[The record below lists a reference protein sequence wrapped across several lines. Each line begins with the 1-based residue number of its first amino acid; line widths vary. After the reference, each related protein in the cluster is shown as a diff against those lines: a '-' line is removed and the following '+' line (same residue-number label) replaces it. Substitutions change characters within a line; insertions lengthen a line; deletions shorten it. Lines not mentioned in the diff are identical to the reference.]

1 MSDFTS
7 GFWSFYIG
15 IITLV
20 SVLACG
26 LLLQSMSRRRAP
38 TDPDN
43 TGHVWDED
51 LVENN
56 NPLPRW
62 WIWMFWITIF
72 FSLAYLWFYPGLGTW
87 AGAWKWT
94 SIDEYQQEVS
104 KAEQDV
110 APLYAQFADRTIPQL
125 AADPQAQAVG
135 QRLFLNYCAQ
145 CHASDGGGSK
155 GFPNLTDRDWL
166 HGGEPGNIQA
176 SILNG
181 RTGVMPPFGAA
192 LGAEG
197 VKDVAHYVR
206 SLSGLTVDGI
216 RVGRGKVHFA
226 QACAACHGAD
236 GKGNPALGAPNLTDK
251 TWLYGS
257 SEVTIIETVGK
268 GRTNVMPAHKDF
280 LGEARVNLLAGYVYG
295 LSHPEAKQQ

>member
-7 GFWSFYIG
+7 GFWSLYIG

-20 SVLACG
+20 SIAACAV
-26 LLLQSMSRRRAP
+26 LLQSMSRRRVS
-38 TDPDN
+38 TDPEN

-62 WIWMFWITIF
+62 WIWLFWITIVF
-72 FSLAYLWFYPGLGTW
+72 GLVYLSLYPGLGTW
-87 AGAWKWT
+87 AGAWKW
-94 SIDEYQQEVS
+94 SSAGAYQQEIS
-104 KAEQDV
+104 QAEQDL
-110 APLYAQFADRTIPQL
+110 APLYAKFAGKTIPQL

-145 CHASDGGGSK
+145 CHSSDGGGSK

-166 HGGEPGNIQA
+166 HGGEPENIQA

-181 RTGVMPPFGAA
+181 RTGVMPPFGSV

-206 SLSGLTVDGI
+206 SLSDLTVDGV
-216 RVGRGKVHFA
+216 RAGRGKVTFM
-226 QACAACHGAD
+226 QTCAACHGPE
-236 GKGNPALGAPNLTDK
+236 GKGNPAVGAPNLTDK

-257 SEVTIIETVGK
+257 SEATIIETVTK

-280 LGEARVNLLAGYVYG
+280 LGEARVNILASYVYG
-295 LSHPEAKQQ
+295 LSHPEVRQ

>member
-7 GFWSFYIG
+7 GFWDFYIG

-20 SVLACG
+20 SIVACAV
-26 LLLQSMSRRRAP
+26 LLQSMSQRRVS
-38 TDPDN
+38 TDPEN

-62 WIWMFWITIF
+62 WVWLFWITIVF
-72 FSLAYLWFYPGLGTW
+72 GLGYLWVYPGLGTW

-94 SIDEYQQEVS
+94 STGAYQQEMN
-104 KAEQDV
+104 KAEQDL
-110 APLYAQFADRTIPQL
+110 APLYAKFAGKTIPQL
-125 AADPQAQAVG
+125 AADAQAQAVG

-145 CHASDGGGSK
+145 CHSSDGAGSK

-166 HGGEPGNIQA
+166 HGGDPEVIKL

-181 RTGVMPPFGAA
+181 RTGVMPPLGAA

-206 SLSGLTVDGI
+206 SLSNLTVDGL
-216 RVGRGKVHFA
+216 RVNRGKVLFG
-226 QACAACHGAD
+226 QTCAACHGAD

-257 SEVTIIETVGK
+257 SEAIIIETVSK
-268 GRTNVMPAHKDF
+268 GRINVMPAHKDF
-280 LGEARVNLLAGYVYG
+280 LGEARVNVLASYVYG
-295 LSHPEAKQQ
+295 LSHPEVKQQ

>member
-7 GFWSFYIG
+7 GFWDFYIG

-20 SVLACG
+20 SIAACAV
-26 LLLQSMSRRRAP
+26 LLQSMSQRRVS
-38 TDPDN
+38 TDPEN

-62 WIWMFWITIF
+62 WVWLFWITIVF
-72 FSLAYLWFYPGLGTW
+72 GLGYLWVYPGLGTW

-94 SIDEYQQEVS
+94 STGAYQQEMN
-104 KAEQDV
+104 KAEQDL
-110 APLYAQFADRTIPQL
+110 APLYAKFAGKTIPQL
-125 AADPQAQAVG
+125 AADAQAQAVG

-145 CHASDGGGSK
+145 CHSSDGAGSK

-166 HGGEPGNIQA
+166 HGGDPEVIKL

-181 RTGVMPPFGAA
+181 RTGVMPPLGAA

-206 SLSGLTVDGI
+206 SLSDLTVDGL
-216 RVGRGKVHFA
+216 RVNRGKVLFG
-226 QACAACHGAD
+226 QTCAACHGAD

-257 SEVTIIETVGK
+257 SEATIIETVSK
-268 GRTNVMPAHKDF
+268 GRINVMPAHKDF
-280 LGEARVNLLAGYVYG
+280 LGEARVNVLASYVYG
-295 LSHPEAKQQ
+295 LSHPEVKQQ

>member
-7 GFWSFYIG
+7 GFWDFYIG

-20 SVLACG
+20 SIVACAV
-26 LLLQSMSRRRAP
+26 LLQSMSQRRVS
-38 TDPDN
+38 TDPEN

-62 WIWMFWITIF
+62 WVWLFWITIVF
-72 FSLAYLWFYPGLGTW
+72 GLGYLWVYPGLGTW

-94 SIDEYQQEVS
+94 STGAYQQEMN
-104 KAEQDV
+104 KAEQDL
-110 APLYAQFADRTIPQL
+110 APLYAKFAGKTIPQL
-125 AADPQAQAVG
+125 AADAQAQAVG

-145 CHASDGGGSK
+145 CHSSDGAGSK

-166 HGGEPGNIQA
+166 HGGDPEVIKL

-181 RTGVMPPFGAA
+181 RTGVMPPLGAA

-206 SLSGLTVDGI
+206 SLSDLTVDGL
-216 RVGRGKVHFA
+216 RVNRGKVLFG
-226 QACAACHGAD
+226 QTCAACHGAD

-257 SEVTIIETVGK
+257 SEAIIIETVSK
-268 GRTNVMPAHKDF
+268 GRINVMPAHKDF
-280 LGEARVNLLAGYVYG
+280 LGEARVNVLASYVYG
-295 LSHPEAKQQ
+295 LSHPEVKQQ

>member
-7 GFWSFYIG
+7 GFWSLYIG

-20 SVLACG
+20 SIVACG
-26 LLLQSMSRRRAP
+26 VLLQSMSRSRVS

-62 WIWMFWITIF
+62 WIWLFWITIVF
-72 FSLAYLWFYPGLGTW
+72 GLAYLWLYPGLGTW
-87 AGAWKWT
+87 AGAWKW
-94 SIDEYQQEVS
+94 SSVGAYQQEIS
-104 KAEQDV
+104 KAEQEL
-110 APLYAQFADRTIPQL
+110 APLYAKFSGKTIPEL
-125 AADPQAQAVG
+125 AGDAQAHAVG
-135 QRLFLNYCAQ
+135 QRLFLNHCAQ
-145 CHASDGGGSK
+145 CHSSDGAGSK

-166 HGGEPGNIQA
+166 YGSEPEAIKL

-181 RTGVMPPFGAA
+181 RTGVMPPLGAA

-206 SLSGLTVDGI
+206 SLSDLTVDGL
-216 RVGRGKVHFA
+216 RVARGKVHFA
-226 QACAACHGAD
+226 QTCAACHGAD

-257 SEVTIIETVGK
+257 SEAIIIETVNK

-280 LGEARVNLLAGYVYG
+280 LGEARVNVLAGYVYG

>member
-20 SVLACG
+20 SILACG
-26 LLLQSMSRRRAP
+26 VLLQSMSRRRAP

-51 LVENN
+51 LIENN

-62 WIWMFWITIF
+62 WIWLFWITIAF
-72 FSLAYLWFYPGLGTW
+72 GLVYLWLYPGLGTW
-87 AGAWKWT
+87 AGAWKW
-94 SIDEYQQEVS
+94 SSAGAYQQEIAQ
-104 KAEQDV
+104 AEQDL
-110 APLYAQFADRTIPQL
+110 APLYATFAGKTIPQL
-125 AADPQAQAVG
+125 AGDAQAQAVG
-135 QRLFLNYCAQ
+135 QRLFLNHCAQ
-145 CHASDGGGSK
+145 CHSSDGAGSR

-166 HGGEPGNIQA
+166 YGGEPEAIRT
-176 SILNG
+176 SILDG

-206 SLSGLTVDGI
+206 SLSGLTVDGL
-216 RVGRGKVHFA
+216 RVNRGKVHFA

-236 GKGNPALGAPNLTDK
+236 GKGNPALGAPNLTDR
-251 TWLYGS
+251 TWLYGA
-257 SEVTIIETVGK
+257 SEAEIIDIVSK

-280 LGEARVNLLAGYVYG
+280 LGEARVNVLAGYVYG

>member
-7 GFWSFYIG
+7 GFWDFYIG

-20 SVLACG
+20 SIVACAV
-26 LLLQSMSRRRAP
+26 LLQSMSQRRVS
-38 TDPDN
+38 TDPEN

-62 WIWMFWITIF
+62 WVWLFWITIVF
-72 FSLAYLWFYPGLGTW
+72 GLGYLWVYPGLGTW

-94 SIDEYQQEVS
+94 STGAYQQEMN
-104 KAEQDV
+104 KAEQDL
-110 APLYAQFADRTIPQL
+110 APLYAKFAGKTIPQL
-125 AADPQAQAVG
+125 AADAQAQAVG

-145 CHASDGGGSK
+145 CHSSDGAGSK

-166 HGGEPGNIQA
+166 HGGDPEVIKL

-181 RTGVMPPFGAA
+181 RTGVMPPLGAA

-206 SLSGLTVDGI
+206 SLSDLTVDGL
-216 RVGRGKVHFA
+216 RVNRGKVLFG
-226 QACAACHGAD
+226 QTCAACHGAD

-257 SEVTIIETVGK
+257 SEATIIETVSK
-268 GRTNVMPAHKDF
+268 GRINVMPAHKDF
-280 LGEARVNLLAGYVYG
+280 LGEARVNVLASYVYG
-295 LSHPEAKQQ
+295 LSHPEVKQQ